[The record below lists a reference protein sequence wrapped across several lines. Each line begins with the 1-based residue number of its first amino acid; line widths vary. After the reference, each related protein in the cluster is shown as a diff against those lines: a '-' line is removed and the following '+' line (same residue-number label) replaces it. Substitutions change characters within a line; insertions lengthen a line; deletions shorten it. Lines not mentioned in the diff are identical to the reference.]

1 MRVLDLFCGAGGAS
15 RGYEL
20 AGFTEIVG
28 VDVKKQNHYP
38 YEFRQRDAIQFLEDY
53 FLEDW
58 PEEYRYLYKHFDFIH
73 ASPPCQKFS
82 TLNKVNKREYPDF
95 ISKIRELLNEIG
107 IPYIIEN
114 VPNSPLVKPVQL
126 CGGYFDLGIPGYYLK
141 RHRWFESNLDIKGT
155 PCNHFEKYA
164 VGVYGHGPW
173 NNNHDAQKDRG
184 GYQANA
190 AEKAQALGIDW
201 MNRNELSQAIPPAY
215 TEYLGKQV
223 IAQLT

>member
-20 AGFTEIVG
+20 AGFTTIYG
-28 VDVKKQNHYP
+28 VDINPQKHYP
-38 YEFRQRDAIQFLEDY
+38 YPFSKLDAVVALEEAVDKQ
-53 FLEDW
+53 D
-58 PEEYRYLYKHFDFIH
+58 FDFIH

-82 TLNKVNKREYPDF
+82 TLNKVNKRQYPDF

-114 VPNSPLVKPVQL
+114 VPNSPLLNPVQL
-126 CGGYFDLGIPGYYLK
+126 CGGYFGLGIPGYYLK

-173 NNNHDAQKDRG
+173 NNNHEAQKDRG

-223 IAQLT
+223 LDFIA